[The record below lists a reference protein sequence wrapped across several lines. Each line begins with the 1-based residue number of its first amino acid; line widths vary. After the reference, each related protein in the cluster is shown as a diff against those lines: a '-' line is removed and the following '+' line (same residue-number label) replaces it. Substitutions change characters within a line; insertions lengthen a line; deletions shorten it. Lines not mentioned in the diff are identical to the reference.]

1 MTIKVDLKGVNQKL
15 SKANLDRGLYAMTNQ
30 AMADM
35 NPFVPFKEGDLRQ
48 KVHASKNGVTYE
60 SKYAKR
66 QFYLQGRKY
75 STPGTGPR
83 WDLKAKAKFKGSLPR
98 AFKKGAGI

>member
-1 MTIKVDLKGVNQKL
+1 MAIKVDLKGVNRKL
-15 SKANLDRGLYAMTNQ
+15 SKENLNRGLYAATNQ
-30 AMADM
+30 AIMDM

-48 KVHASKNGVTYE
+48 ETHAVKNQVIYE
-60 SKYAKR
+60 SPYAKR
-66 QFYLQGRKY
+66 QFYLKGRKY

-98 AFKKGAGI
+98 AFKKGADI